1 MALATTAEHQELVEV
16 LKRITTTLERI
27 ATALEQARPPG
38 QVTYSVPAPEP
49 AAPHIPN
56 PYWNPPTYQPLR
68 FDYHTGD
75 PLPPQRPENIC

>member
-1 MALATTAEHQELVEV
+1 MTYEQHKALMDV
-16 LKRITTTLERI
+16 LERI
-27 ATALEQARPPG
+27 ATALEQMAHPW
-38 QVTYSVPAPEP
+38 QVTYSVPAPAPEP

-56 PYWNPPTYQPLR
+56 PYWNPPTYQPIR